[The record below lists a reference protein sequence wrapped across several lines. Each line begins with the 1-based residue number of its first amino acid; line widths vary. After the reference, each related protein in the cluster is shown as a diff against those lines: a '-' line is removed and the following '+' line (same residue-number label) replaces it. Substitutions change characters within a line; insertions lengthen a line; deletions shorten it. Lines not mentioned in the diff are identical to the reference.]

1 MSHPLAV
8 GNPVARPVAAHE
20 RVAALDPRRALQL
33 ALGAL
38 WLLDGMLQ
46 FQPSMFGH
54 GFAQLLAGSAQGNPA
69 TVATY
74 CAGRLAV
81 TRRWQ
86 RPTELDTDAGHVLM
100 GVAMAGMLVAR
111 LRILPAATW
120 EAVFAAGA
128 AWFAWQLVKSRRRT
142 AAASGRCLH
151 PAPHLVECV
160 AMLYMFFAATPLT
173 ARAATPLTARAAAA
187 GMAGLAPSRFSV
199 LALLMALFMVGYVV
213 RVADRLPLRTPALVA
228 APAPAGHVTTTARP
242 YLAPRCAALCKIA
255 MGLTMA
261 YLLILM
267 L

>member
-1 MSHPLAV
+1 MGAPAWLTGSF
-8 GNPVARPVAAHE
+8 
-20 RVAALDPRRALQL
+20 AALIL
-33 ALGAL
+33 
-38 WLLDGMLQ
+38 
-46 FQPSMFGH
+46 
-54 GFAQLLAGSAQGNPA
+54 

-81 TRRWQ
+81 ARRWR

-120 EAVFAAGA
+120 EVVFAVGA
-128 AWFAWQLVKSRRRT
+128 AWFAWRLVKSRGRT
-142 AAASGRCLH
+142 AAASWRCLH

-160 AMLYMFFAATPLT
+160 AMLYMFLAAAPLT
-173 ARAATPLTARAAAA
+173 ARAAA

-213 RVADRLPLRTPALVA
+213 RVADRLPLRTPALAVA
-228 APAPAGHVTTTARP
+228 SALAMSPATPAPMVAPALPSTFDPPITLAPVAHVPATARP
-242 YLAPRCAALCKIA
+242 HLAPRCAALCKIA

-261 YLLILM
+261 YMLVLM

>member
-1 MSHPLAV
+1 MGAPIWLTASF
-8 GNPVARPVAAHE
+8 
-20 RVAALDPRRALQL
+20 AAL
-33 ALGAL
+33 
-38 WLLDGMLQ
+38 ML
-46 FQPSMFGH
+46 
-54 GFAQLLAGSAQGNPA
+54 

-100 GVAMAGMLVAR
+100 GLAMAGMLVAR

-128 AWFAWQLVKSRRRT
+128 VWFAWQLVKSRRRT
-142 AAASGRCLH
+142 AAAPWRCLH
-151 PAPHLVECV
+151 PTPHLVECA

-173 ARAATPLTARAAAA
+173 ARAAAA
-187 GMAGLAPSRFSV
+187 GMTGLTPSRFSV

-213 RVADRLPLRTPALVA
+213 RVADRLPLRTPAFAAAPALAAAPAVAPALAAA
-228 APAPAGHVTTTARP
+228 APAPMAAPAPPDLPAPASASAPASHVTATARP

-255 MGLTMA
+255 MGLTMT
-261 YLLILM
+261 YMLILM

>member
-1 MSHPLAV
+1 MGAPAWLTGSF
-8 GNPVARPVAAHE
+8 
-20 RVAALDPRRALQL
+20 AAL
-33 ALGAL
+33 
-38 WLLDGMLQ
+38 ML
-46 FQPSMFGH
+46 
-54 GFAQLLAGSAQGNPA
+54 

-100 GVAMAGMLVAR
+100 GLAMAGLLVAR

-120 EAVFAAGA
+120 EAAFAAGT

-142 AAASGRCLH
+142 APASWRCLH

-173 ARAATPLTARAAAA
+173 ARAAAV

-213 RVADRLPLRTPALVA
+213 RVADRLPLRASALAMVPASPAPVATFTPPETS
-228 APAPAGHVTTTARP
+228 APAATSAPADYVPTTARP

-261 YLLILM
+261 YMLVLM
-267 L
+267 F

>member
-1 MSHPLAV
+1 MGAPAWLTGSF
-8 GNPVARPVAAHE
+8 
-20 RVAALDPRRALQL
+20 AALIL
-33 ALGAL
+33 
-38 WLLDGMLQ
+38 
-46 FQPSMFGH
+46 
-54 GFAQLLAGSAQGNPA
+54 

-81 TRRWQ
+81 ARRWR

-120 EAVFAAGA
+120 EVVFAAGA

-142 AAASGRCLH
+142 AAASWRCLH
-151 PAPHLVECV
+151 PVPHLVECV
-160 AMLYMFFAATPLT
+160 AMLYMFFAA
-173 ARAATPLTARAAAA
+173 APLTARAAAA

-213 RVADRLPLRTPALVA
+213 RVADRLPLPAPA
-228 APAPAGHVTTTARP
+228 SGPAPAGRVATTARP
-242 YLAPRCAALCKIA
+242 HLAPRCAALCKIA

-261 YLLILM
+261 YMLVLM

>member
-1 MSHPLAV
+1 V
-8 GNPVARPVAAHE
+8 GAPIWLTGSF
-20 RVAALDPRRALQL
+20 AALIL
-33 ALGAL
+33 
-38 WLLDGMLQ
+38 
-46 FQPSMFGH
+46 
-54 GFAQLLAGSAQGNPA
+54 

-81 TRRWQ
+81 TRRWR

-128 AWFAWQLVKSRRRT
+128 AWFAWQLVKSRRGT
-142 AAASGRCLH
+142 AAASWRCLH

-160 AMLYMFFAATPLT
+160 AMLYMFLAAAPLT
-173 ARAATPLTARAAAA
+173 ARAATPLTAPAAVA
-187 GMAGLAPSRFSV
+187 GMAGLASSRSSV

-213 RVADRLPLRTPALVA
+213 RVADRLPLRTPALAVA
-228 APAPAGHVTTTARP
+228 PAIPAPMATPSPPDIPAPASAPAPAGRVATTARP

-261 YLLILM
+261 YMLVLM

>member
-1 MSHPLAV
+1 VGAPVWLTAIFAAV
-8 GNPVARPVAAHE
+8 
-20 RVAALDPRRALQL
+20 
-33 ALGAL
+33 
-38 WLLDGMLQ
+38 ML
-46 FQPSMFGH
+46 
-54 GFAQLLAGSAQGNPA
+54 

-100 GVAMAGMLVAR
+100 GVAMAGLLVAR

-128 AWFAWQLVKSRRRT
+128 AWFAWQLVRSRRRT
-142 AAASGRCLH
+142 AAASWRCLH
-151 PAPHLVECV
+151 PAPHLVECA
-160 AMLYMFFAATPLT
+160 AMLYMFFAA
-173 ARAATPLTARAAAA
+173 APLTARAAAA
-187 GMAGLAPSRFSV
+187 GMAGLTPSRFSV

-213 RVADRLPLRTPALVA
+213 RVADRLPLRTPALALA
-228 APAPAGHVTTTARP
+228 AAPAIPAPAGSPAPAGHVTTTPRP
-242 YLAPRCAALCKIA
+242 SLAPRCAALCKIA

-261 YLLILM
+261 YMLVLM

>member
-1 MSHPLAV
+1 MGAPAWLTGSF
-8 GNPVARPVAAHE
+8 
-20 RVAALDPRRALQL
+20 AAL
-33 ALGAL
+33 
-38 WLLDGMLQ
+38 ML
-46 FQPSMFGH
+46 
-54 GFAQLLAGSAQGNPA
+54 

-100 GVAMAGMLVAR
+100 GLAMAGMLVAH

-128 AWFAWQLVKSRRRT
+128 VWFAWQLVKSRRRT
-142 AAASGRCLH
+142 AAAPWRCLH
-151 PAPHLVECV
+151 PTPHLVECA

-173 ARAATPLTARAAAA
+173 AGAAAA
-187 GMAGLAPSRFSV
+187 GMTGLPTSRYSV

-213 RVADRLPLRTPALVA
+213 RVADRLPLRTPALAPAPALAA
-228 APAPAGHVTTTARP
+228 APTAAPALALAFAAAPAAPAPMAAPAPPDLPAPASASAPAGHVTTTARP

-255 MGLTMA
+255 MGLTMT
-261 YLLILM
+261 YMLILM

>member
-1 MSHPLAV
+1 MGAPAWLTGSF
-8 GNPVARPVAAHE
+8 
-20 RVAALDPRRALQL
+20 AALIL
-33 ALGAL
+33 
-38 WLLDGMLQ
+38 
-46 FQPSMFGH
+46 
-54 GFAQLLAGSAQGNPA
+54 

-81 TRRWQ
+81 ERRWR

-120 EAVFAAGA
+120 EVVFAAGA

-142 AAASGRCLH
+142 AAAPWRCLH

-160 AMLYMFFAATPLT
+160 AMLYMFFAA
-173 ARAATPLTARAAAA
+173 APLTARAAAA

-213 RVADRLPLRTPALVA
+213 RVADRLPLRTPTADRLSLRTPDPAITRAA
-228 APAPAGHVTTTARP
+228 APALAMSPATPAPMVTPAPSSTFDPPITLAPVAYVPATARP
-242 YLAPRCAALCKIA
+242 HLAPRCAALCKIA

-261 YLLILM
+261 YMLVLM

>member
-1 MSHPLAV
+1 MGAPAWLTGSF
-8 GNPVARPVAAHE
+8 
-20 RVAALDPRRALQL
+20 AAL
-33 ALGAL
+33 
-38 WLLDGMLQ
+38 ML
-46 FQPSMFGH
+46 
-54 GFAQLLAGSAQGNPA
+54 

-100 GVAMAGMLVAR
+100 GLAMAGLLVAR

-120 EAVFAAGA
+120 EAVFAAGT

-142 AAASGRCLH
+142 AAASWRCLH
-151 PAPHLVECV
+151 PAPHLVECA
-160 AMLYMFFAATPLT
+160 AMLYMLFAATPLT
-173 ARAATPLTARAAAA
+173 AGAAAGGA

-199 LALLMALFMVGYVV
+199 LALFMALFMVGYVV
-213 RVADRLPLRTPALVA
+213 RVADRLPLRTPASTSVPAVA
-228 APAPAGHVTTTARP
+228 IALAMVPASPAPVATFTPPDTFAPAGTPAPADHVPTTARP

-261 YLLILM
+261 YMLVLM
-267 L
+267 F